1 MKTAI
6 LTGAT
11 GFLGH
16 WLLRELLEKD
26 IFVYA
31 VCRKN
36 SNRLYK
42 LSGLSNVKIIELD
55 TNEISLLPE
64 YIDNADTF
72 YHLAWGGERNDF
84 SAQMKNVQFSIDAI
98 NAANQIGVKHFIATG
113 TQAEYGICKDKI
125 DENHVTNPYN
135 AYGACK
141 LSTYFILKTL
151 SKQLNLPFTWIR
163 IFSVYGD
170 DDDQNTLL
178 ISYLVKCFKE
188 KKIPELSTCEN
199 LWDFLYA
206 QDAADALIMFGEKI
220 CAGLYN
226 LASGESRKL
235 KDFVTEA
242 TVLLNPNG
250 KIDFNPNKA
259 NSGVELDVDI
269 SKIKND
275 LGWSPK
281 TSFKEGILKFKK

>member
-16 WLLRELLEKD
+16 WLLKELLEKG

-31 VCRKN
+31 VCRRN
-36 SNRLYK
+36 SSRLYK
-42 LSGLSNVKIIELD
+42 LAGLSNVKIIELD
-55 TNEISLLPE
+55 MNEIISLPE
-64 YIDNADTF
+64 YIEHADTL
-72 YHLAWGGERNDF
+72 YHLAWGGDRDDF
-84 SAQMKNVQFSIDAI
+84 SIQMKNVQFSIDIMRSAYK
-98 NAANQIGVKHFIATG
+98 IGVTHFISTG

-151 SKQLNLPFTWIR
+151 SGQMNLPFTWIR
-163 IFSVYGD
+163 IFSVYGKD
-170 DDDQNTLL
+170 DGQNTLL
-178 ISYLVKCFKE
+178 IAYLVKCFQE
-188 KKIPELSTCEN
+188 NKIPELSTCEN

-206 QDAADALIMFGEKI
+206 KDAADALVMFGEKN
-220 CAGLYN
+220 CTGLYN
-226 LASGESRKL
+226 LAYGESRKL
-235 KDFVTEA
+235 KIFVIEA
-242 TVLLNPNG
+242 RDLLNPNC
-250 KIDFNPNKA
+250 KINFNPAKA
-259 NSGVELDVDI
+259 SLGVELDVDI
-269 SKIKND
+269 TKIKND

-281 TSFKEGILKFKK
+281 TNFTEGILKFRK